1 LFHILLINCLRLLLF
16 VYLYW
21 ILEKSHTFTR
31 VTLLSTSSTFILSW
45 TDMTFEWS
53 FMLCLVPIKFYFWTM
68 PQITRS
74 YNDNRTILC
83 IRSSLLWVISDV
95 KFISSKV
102 RIVSTF
108 SVNQHINRKMLFLI
122 YVMFYMNKLNMVL
135 PQTSVGSTNWRVQS
149 ISQI

>member
-1 LFHILLINCLRLLLF
+1 MFFNLICRKNSIITFLSMICGIHYTPDASDIFRVNSLFHILFINCLRLLLL

-21 ILEKSHTFTR
+21 ILEKSHTSTR
-31 VTLLSTSSTFILSW
+31 VTLLSTLSTFILSW

-74 YNDNRTILC
+74 YNDNHIILC
-83 IRSSLLWVISDV
+83 IRSSLLWAISDV

-102 RIVSTF
+102 RIVPTF
-108 SVNQHINRKMLFLI
+108 SVN
-122 YVMFYMNKLNMVL
+122 
-135 PQTSVGSTNWRVQS
+135 
-149 ISQI
+149 

>member
-1 LFHILLINCLRLLLF
+1 MFHILFINCLRLLLL

-21 ILEKSHTFTR
+21 ILEKSHTFTK

-74 YNDNRTILC
+74 YNDNHIILC
-83 IRSSLLWVISDV
+83 IRSSLLWAISDV

-108 SVNQHINRKMLFLI
+108 FVNQHINRKMLLLI
-122 YVMFYMNKLNMVL
+122 SVMLYMNKLNMVL
-135 PQTSVGSTNWRVQS
+135 PQHLLEVLTDEYNP
-149 ISQI
+149 

>member
-1 LFHILLINCLRLLLF
+1 LFHILFVNCLRLLLL
-16 VYLYW
+16 VYLHW
-21 ILEKSHTFTR
+21 ILEKKSHTFTG
-31 VTLLSTSSTFILSW
+31 VKLLSTSSTFILSW

-74 YNDNRTILC
+74 YNDNRTILS
-83 IRSSLLWVISDV
+83 IRSSLLWAIFDV

-108 SVNQHINRKMLFLI
+108 FVNQHINRKMLLLI
-122 YVMFYMNKLNMVL
+122 SVMFYMNKLNMVL
-135 PQTSVGSTNWRVQS
+135 PQHLLEVLTDEYNP
-149 ISQI
+149 

>member
-1 LFHILLINCLRLLLF
+1 LFTFTEFLKK
-16 VYLYW
+16 
-21 ILEKSHTFTR
+21 KSHTFTR
-31 VTLLSTSSTFILSW
+31 VKLLSTSSTFILSW

-74 YNDNRTILC
+74 YNDNRTILS
-83 IRSSLLWVISDV
+83 IRSSLLWAIFDV

-108 SVNQHINRKMLFLI
+108 FVNQHINRKMLLLI
-122 YVMFYMNKLNMVL
+122 SVMFYMNKLNMVL
-135 PQTSVGSTNWRVQS
+135 PQHLLEVLTDEYNP
-149 ISQI
+149 

>member
-1 LFHILLINCLRLLLF
+1 MFFNLIFRKDSIITFLSVICGIHYTPDASDIFWVNSLFHILFINCLRLLLL
-16 VYLYW
+16 VCLYW
-21 ILEKSHTFTR
+21 ILEKSRTFTR

-74 YNDNRTILC
+74 YNDNRIMLC
-83 IRSSLLWVISDV
+83 IRSSILWAISDV

-102 RIVSTF
+102 RIVPTF
-108 SVNQHINRKMLFLI
+108 SVNQYIN
-122 YVMFYMNKLNMVL
+122 
-135 PQTSVGSTNWRVQS
+135 S
-149 ISQI
+149 